1 MSRASKSKSKNIKRL
16 NESILNE
23 ACINAGNKC
32 TAAISCGGDSNYHGT
47 VSFSC
52 SCNTPAGNFGSGWI
66 DCGHSEGTGVGG
78 DLPYELTGD
87 KTRTEKKGGP
97 VVIWPSKKDKL
108 EEGCGCDGGKETSKD
123 SYMAA
128 SQLHSISNKAE
139 DMYNKLEKDEVLD
152 DWVESHLAKID
163 QMMDSVSDSFNH
175 DQYKHAGDMGPGGC
189 PPGHHWCAASDSCRS
204 DNAPQTEPL
213 TLMGADVVSLNEQSE
228 DKEVDVK
235 TLIKKYEPQGKKT
248 EPPTHPSVILGD
260 NEGVIKEQ
268 VAGCTASTNPNAR
281 KVYFWWVD
289 AGIMPPGPNGIW
301 PGCPPPCN
309 QLPACQPPVGCNWS
323 FGQPMPVTAGTPP
336 SCIWSGTW
344 LKAVTV
350 NGQAPQPGDI
360 IDWTTGIKQ
369 CSGTAL
375 NLSNTVG
382 NLIGVYAAVQPNFPT
397 AEVIDFGGGA
407 TPCTVYGCTDPTAL
421 NYNSTILPNCDDNS
435 CIPGNT
441 VFGCMDSTASNYDPT
456 ATMDDGSCIPSCD
469 TTPASACAQQWF
481 QNPNAT
487 WAANWI
493 NNRDCSN
500 YNWPSINLEQQA
512 NTIMAGAPNQPTIPY
527 TYNSWNDIW
536 GAANSSGLPNT
547 GTPNVKAQFIAKMA
561 KAKFSQC
568 QIQACN
574 C

>member
-204 DNAPQTEPL
+204 DNKPQTEPM
-213 TLMGADVVSLNEQSE
+213 TLMGTDVVSLNEQASNARN
-228 DKEVDVK
+228 
-235 TLIKKYEPQGKKT
+235 IKKE
-248 EPPTHPSVILGD
+248 LRML
-260 NEGVIKEQ
+260 NEQ
-268 VAGCTASTNPNAR
+268 ANPNNCNNPQYICQNA
-281 KVYFWWVD
+281 VTSPGFPGID
-289 AGIMPPGPNGIW
+289 ACHMFKSNGLYDINDSCNINGGGHTIFSHNKTNSQWFSYLGNPSPGDKFKYVRQTPSG
-301 PGCPPPCN
+301 GG
-309 QLPACQPPVGCNWS
+309 V
-323 FGQPMPVTAGTPP
+323 VTAWNMEYEGIDPMGCVGSIPDP
-336 SCIWSGTW
+336 SGLPISCSSSSGT
-344 LKAVTV
+344 T
-350 NGQAPQPGDI
+350 
-360 IDWTTGIKQ
+360 
-369 CSGTAL
+369 
-375 NLSNTVG
+375 
-382 NLIGVYAAVQPNFPT
+382 
-397 AEVIDFGGGA
+397 
-407 TPCTVYGCTDPTAL
+407 
-421 NYNSTILPNCDDNS
+421 
-435 CIPGNT
+435 
-441 VFGCMDSTASNYDPT
+441 
-456 ATMDDGSCIPSCD
+456 SCD
-469 TTPASACAQQWF
+469 TTPSSPCAQQWF

-536 GAANSSGLPNT
+536 GAANSSGLVPPQKN
-547 GTPNVKAQFIAKMA
+547 QFIAKMA